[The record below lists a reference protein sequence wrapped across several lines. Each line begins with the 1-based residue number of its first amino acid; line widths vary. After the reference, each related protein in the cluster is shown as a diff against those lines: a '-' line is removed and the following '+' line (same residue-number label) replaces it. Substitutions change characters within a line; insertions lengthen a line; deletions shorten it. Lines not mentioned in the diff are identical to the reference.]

1 MGRDAVL
8 AAASLLVMAA
18 PTSAAT
24 LQDGIEAYCAKR
36 LADAFRILE
45 PLAQKGDPDGQLIMG
60 FRFRHGMDGKQDL
73 SLARKWFR
81 EAADQGDPE
90 AQVELGLMLAQGQGG
105 SGSVQ
110 ETRQTEVPLSRRPGE
125 TDPLPTRRQG

>member
-1 MGRDAVL
+1 MARTTLAERLGFGTDERVAVVHVDDL
-8 AAASLLVMAA
+8 GMCHAANVGGFAA
-18 PTSAAT
+18 LRGGPAT
-24 LQDGIEAYCAKR
+24 CGS
-36 LADAFRILE
+36 
-45 PLAQKGDPDGQLIMG
+45 IMVPCP
-60 FRFRHGMDGKQDL
+60 
-73 SLARKWFR
+73 WFR